1 MNQRTAARLAWG
13 SFVAYVVCGTAS
25 AVIGFSAVSRFSP
38 AAKAAGWN
46 GSSPLPNTI
55 LGAGFLLFPLVG
67 ALVMSRHPDNWLGR
81 VLVLVG
87 TYLAFGQLVGAYE
100 VASFLL
106 LPGRLPGGAVAA
118 TFDGASWVPMIVLMG
133 VYVLLLFPD
142 GHLPSPRWRK
152 VAWIVG
158 IGSTIVFLVILVNPG
173 KLTGGQFPGVVN
185 PLGIPALKPLLDP
198 LMLLLF
204 VIPGGILAAAVA
216 VVGRFRRSRG
226 VERLQMK
233 WLVTAG
239 AIMAVIYAVTIA
251 WSLLWEGMNPAGA
264 QQPLA
269 ITILQNVSLLTFALL
284 PVAIGFAVLRYKL
297 YEIDTIINRALVY
310 GLLATFIT
318 VLYVAIVVGLGQLL
332 GRQGNTSLSIAATAI
347 IAVAFQP
354 VRERVRR
361 FANRLVY
368 GKRST
373 PYELM
378 AEFSRHMADT
388 PSLGDVLP
396 MMAATAA
403 SGVGAVRSRVR
414 VDLPATGGRVA
425 TWPADADGGPFDR
438 RIDVTHEGEHIG
450 DIEIAKPPGEHLTP
464 AEDALLI
471 DLAAQAG
478 LAMHNVRLAA
488 SLELRLA
495 ELDERSRQLEESRQR
510 LVTARDAQ
518 RRGLERD
525 IREGPQRQLMAIGQ
539 QLTHTSTLVAGD
551 PASAASTLE
560 HLGEEANATLEG
572 LRDLARGIFPPLLA
586 DKGVASAL
594 DAHIRKVGAHAVID
608 ATPAFNDHRF
618 DVDTE
623 ACVYF
628 CCLQAIQNVLR
639 HAGNAPTTVGLDVNG
654 PTLTFTVHDDG
665 PGFDIDTTPEGMGVQ
680 IVRDRIAALDG
691 VLTLDSSPGGGTT
704 VTGRLPV
711 ALR

>member
-25 AVIGFSAVSRFSP
+25 SVIGFAAVSRFSP

-142 GHLPSPRWRK
+142 GHLPGPRWRK

-173 KLTGGQFPGVVN
+173 KLSGGQFPDVVN

-216 VVGRFRRSRG
+216 VVGRFRRSRR

-251 WSLLWEGMNPAGA
+251 WSLLWEGMNPTGA

-297 YEIDTIINRALVY
+297 YEIDTIINKALVY

-354 VRERVRR
+354 MRERVRR

-414 VDLPATGGRVA
+414 V
-425 TWPADADGGPFDR
+425 
-438 RIDVTHEGEHIG
+438 
-450 DIEIAKPPGEHLTP
+450 
-464 AEDALLI
+464 
-471 DLAAQAG
+471 
-478 LAMHNVRLAA
+478 
-488 SLELRLA
+488 
-495 ELDERSRQLEESRQR
+495 
-510 LVTARDAQ
+510 
-518 RRGLERD
+518 
-525 IREGPQRQLMAIGQ
+525 
-539 QLTHTSTLVAGD
+539 
-551 PASAASTLE
+551 
-560 HLGEEANATLEG
+560 
-572 LRDLARGIFPPLLA
+572 
-586 DKGVASAL
+586 
-594 DAHIRKVGAHAVID
+594 
-608 ATPAFNDHRF
+608 
-618 DVDTE
+618 
-623 ACVYF
+623 
-628 CCLQAIQNVLR
+628 
-639 HAGNAPTTVGLDVNG
+639 
-654 PTLTFTVHDDG
+654 
-665 PGFDIDTTPEGMGVQ
+665 
-680 IVRDRIAALDG
+680 
-691 VLTLDSSPGGGTT
+691 
-704 VTGRLPV
+704 
-711 ALR
+711 